1 MTTGNSLTA
10 GEEQTMEQPRRG
22 VIRGR
27 NFAPKVVT
35 YSPVA
40 GEALFEGDIILGTV
54 DELDAAFEALGEAP
68 DTLGASALEGIA
80 IPGSQH
86 RWPQGRIP
94 FRIASNLTNQQ
105 RVTDAIAHWEQ
116 KTQIRF
122 HQRTTEIDFVE
133 FRVGSNC
140 SSAVGR
146 QGGIQFVNVGPQC
159 RTGNIIHEIGHTVG
173 LWHEQSRE
181 DRDQFITIDLT
192 NVIPGTI
199 HNFDQH
205 ITDGDD
211 IGAYDFGSIMH
222 YSAFAFALD
231 ETRPTIIT
239 VNGAAIGQRDGL
251 SAGDIAAVNTIYG
264 FV

>member
-1 MTTGNSLTA
+1 MSTNTSLTS

-27 NFAPKVVT
+27 HFAPKVVT

-40 GEALFEGDIILGTV
+40 GEAFFEGDIILGKV
-54 DELDAAFEALGEAP
+54 DELDAAFAALGETPEAM
-68 DTLGASALEGIA
+68 GASALEGIA

-94 FRIASNLTNQQ
+94 FRINPNLPNQQ

-116 KTQIRF
+116 ETQIRF
-122 HQRTTEIDFVE
+122 KPRTTELDFVE
-133 FRVGSNC
+133 FRLGSNC
-140 SSAVGR
+140 SSAIGR

-159 RTGNIIHEIGHTVG
+159 KTGNIIHEIGHTVG

-192 NVIPGTI
+192 NVQPGTV
-199 HNFDQH
+199 HNFNQH

-211 IGAYDFGSIMH
+211 IGDYDFGSIMH

-231 ETRPTIIT
+231 PNRPTIIT
-239 VNGAAIGQRDGL
+239 ANGEKIGQRDGL
-251 SAGDIAAVNTIYG
+251 SAGDISAVNTIYG
-264 FV
+264 FA